1 MAEFIFVVSA
11 ALAATG
17 TALGVFGILAS
28 EIKPISI
35 GLILIFG
42 GGVFALLYVGAR
54 RAAGHAARRPPAEPT
69 GDPCTVDGG
78 PRQ

>member
-1 MAEFIFVVSA
+1 VARCTFAVSA

-17 TALGVFGILAS
+17 TALGVLGILAS

-42 GGVFALLYVGAR
+42 GGVFALLYVGIR
-54 RAAGHAARRPPAEPT
+54 RSAGRAPEEST
-69 GDPCTVDGG
+69 SDPFAVDGAL
-78 PRQ
+78 RQ